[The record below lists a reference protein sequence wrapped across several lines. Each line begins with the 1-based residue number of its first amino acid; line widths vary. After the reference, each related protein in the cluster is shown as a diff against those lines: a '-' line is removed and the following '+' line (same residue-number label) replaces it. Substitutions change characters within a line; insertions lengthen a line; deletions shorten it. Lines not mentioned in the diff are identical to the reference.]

1 MINNSTNINKTNN
14 LSTQRVE
21 RKIDTWRWKSKSG
34 WGLAQTCGGAKAVN
48 GIPFLPA

>member
-14 LSTQRVE
+14 LSPQSVE

-34 WGLAQTCGGAKAVN
+34 WELAQKCGGAKVVN
-48 GIPFLPA
+48 GIPIHPA